1 MTASNPLCRGRIL
14 GHGSRDRGSQHP
26 CPRTSTYTGTDRF
39 FRVDLF
45 HKATFFQSPLGQPQ
59 VFGFT
64 RLQGLGIV
72 GRDEPDR
79 GSFCRVDDLDE
90 IPLALVFINGDDV
103 FFLDREFVF
112 GCRLVRV
119 QNTCVGDRL

>member
-1 MTASNPLCRGRIL
+1 MTASDPLCRGRIL
-14 GHGSRDRGSQHP
+14 GHGSRDRGGQHP
-26 CPRTSTYTGTDRF
+26 RPRTGSYTGTDRF

-45 HKATFFQSPLGQPQ
+45 HQAAFFQPPLGQTQ

-72 GRDEPDR
+72 GRDETDR
-79 GSFCRVDDLDE
+79 CSFCRVDDLDE
-90 IPLALVFINGDDV
+90 IPLALVFIDGDNV

-112 GCRLVRV
+112 GRSLVRV
-119 QNTCVGDRL
+119 QNTCVRDRL